1 LPEIQNKKIRFQSVI
16 DALLDDD
23 ADFPEY
29 FLNSF
34 SDIETKE
41 LSQLLSIWN
50 QITPERKA
58 RLFENLEI
66 LNDTDTLMDFSQ
78 IAHIALS
85 DPNSVV
91 RASGIRM
98 LWDYEDEKNIP
109 ILLELLKND
118 IDVGVRTEAAGALG
132 KYIYLGEIE
141 EIRSTNLKLIEET
154 LLKIMR
160 SSENDLVRQKSLEA
174 LGFSSRPEVPS
185 LITNA
190 FQSGNESWLMYALS
204 AMGRSADEIWSSN
217 VLSMLA
223 HPELKIQIEAVKA
236 SGELEIKQA
245 RKLLSKF
252 ILETDFDEDLW
263 VESIWALSKI
273 GGENV
278 QKLFEKLL
286 EKAGSE
292 EEEDFLKE
300 AMDNL
305 YLTNGIA
312 QNFEL
317 LELEE
322 PDETQMHEFDIN
334 EGEVDLDSIEKSWVE
349 DMEESLE
356 EEIDGAIDDD
366 SDDEFE
372 DDLDDDLDDD
382 FYDDELDL
390 EENDLLDEDDEVDDR
405 PLK

>member
-1 LPEIQNKKIRFQSVI
+1 MNEINNKKIRFQAVI

-29 FLNSF
+29 YLNSF
-34 SDIETKE
+34 SDIESKE
-41 LSQLLSIWN
+41 INQLLSVWN

-66 LNDTDTLMDFSQ
+66 INDTDTLMDFSR
-78 IAHIALS
+78 IAHIGLS

-91 RASGIRM
+91 RASGIRI

-109 ILLELLKND
+109 IFLELLKND

-132 KYIYLGEIE
+132 KYIYLGEVE
-141 EIRSTNLKLIEET
+141 EISSTNLKLIEET
-154 LLKIMR
+154 LLKVMR

-174 LGFSSRPEVPS
+174 LGFSSRPEVPP

-190 FQSGNESWLMYALS
+190 FQSGNESWLMHAIS
-204 AMGRSADEIWSSN
+204 AMGRSADEKWSTN

-223 HPELKIQIEAVKA
+223 HPELRIQIEAVKA
-236 SGELEIKQA
+236 AGELEIKQA
-245 RKLLSKF
+245 RKLLLKF
-252 ILETDFDEDLW
+252 VLETDFDEDLW

-278 QKLFEKLL
+278 QIVFEKLL
-286 EKAGSE
+286 DKAESE

-312 QNFEL
+312 PNFEL
-317 LELEE
+317 FDLDE
-322 PDETQMHEFDIN
+322 PDEKNLHEIDIN
-334 EGEVDLDSIEKSWVE
+334 EGELDLDSIENSWIE
-349 DMEESLE
+349 EMEETLDKEIEDSLE
-356 EEIDGAIDDD
+356 DEPDDD
-366 SDDEFE
+366 YEDDLEEDVYDDEF
-372 DDLDDDLDDD
+372 
-382 FYDDELDL
+382 DL
-390 EENDLLDEDDEVDDR
+390 EDNDLFDEDEEINDR